1 MTMRNIIIPTALVA
15 ALTALPAHGERKESV
30 PPLLT
35 TEWGQ
40 NAPYNNLCPEYAPGR
55 RCKTS
60 CVATAMTQIMRF
72 HKYPAQGRGEK
83 SMKWSYG
90 SQSATL
96 TADFGAT
103 TYMWDDMLDNYRGQ
117 YTQAQADAVATV
129 MYHFGIASDAE
140 YTPDSG
146 AYIDDAFMAAIN
158 YFRYSTQSVLADRE
172 YFDDAT
178 WTELVFDAISAGFPV
193 YYGGY
198 TASYAGHAFIIDGY
212 NTRGEAHVNWG
223 DGTGGGYYPMSRLGS
238 YVYGQS
244 AMLFYPTTRPD
255 GMQSWMVCST
265 GVSVSDAQVSRDDE
279 KASLTVNA
287 DIKNFTAEAPAV
299 TFGLMLRDDKGTICY
314 AEGERLTLPDNKYVS
329 LKSFNVPASAFPTS
343 GRFEATPVYRTA
355 ESQEW
360 TPIKM
365 LSEDAAST
373 FHVAVSPESIKPDMS
388 GIEDIVSEAGQSMP
402 FTVADSVIRLTSPE
416 LTEARIYDV
425 RGMLIAGLTQSS
437 PLSPILPQGIYIVT
451 TPARSYKVRI

>member
-1 MTMRNIIIPTALVA
+1 MRNIIIPTALAA

-30 PPLLT
+30 LPLLT
-35 TEWGQ
+35 SEWGQ

-60 CVATAMTQIMRF
+60 CVATAMTQIMRY

-103 TYMWDDMLDNYRGQ
+103 TYLWNEMLDNYRGQ

-212 NTRGEAHVNWG
+212 NARGEAHVNWG

-244 AMLFYPTTRPD
+244 AMLFYPTARPD
-255 GMQSWMVCST
+255 DMQSWMVCST
-265 GVSVSDAQVSRDDE
+265 GVSVSDAQVPRNDE

-287 DIKNFTAEAPAV
+287 DIKNFTAEAPTV
-299 TFGLMLRDDKGTICY
+299 TFGLMLRDDKGATCY
-314 AEGERLTLPDNKYVS
+314 AEGELLTLPDNKYVS
-329 LKSFNVPASAFPTS
+329 LKSFNVPVSAFPTS
-343 GRFEATPVYRTA
+343 GRFEATPFYRTSD
-355 ESQEW
+355 SQEW
-360 TPIKM
+360 TPVKM
-365 LSEDAAST
+365 LSEDATST
-373 FHVAVSPESIKPDMS
+373 FHVAVSPKSIKADMS
-388 GIEDIVSEAGQSMP
+388 GIDNIASESDHTMP
-402 FTVADSVIRLTSPE
+402 FITSHDTIRLISPSV
-416 LTEARIYDV
+416 TEATIYDT

-451 TPARSYKVRI
+451 TPTRSYKVRI